1 MTVSLRTR
9 ILRKLVAL
17 QMSGWS
23 RGSIEAQRARQERT
37 TKYVRLP
44 ADIHCRPVSVAGIAA
59 EWIEAP
65 GADSGVL
72 LHLHG
77 GAFALGSINVSREW
91 VARLARATR
100 TRALIIDY
108 RLAPEH
114 PYPAA
119 LDDATAAYL
128 WLLQEGVEPSGIIL
142 AGGSAGGGLALS
154 TLVRLRDTGHPFPA
168 GAVFMSPWMDL
179 ALTGDSIQEKAQA
192 DPILAASDL
201 DTYAGYYAGK
211 VKRTEPLLSP
221 LYADLRGLPPL
232 LIQVGS
238 EEILLDDAVRCAGK
252 ARAAGV
258 DVTLEIWDG
267 MFHVFQMFPFLSET
281 RRALESIAAFV
292 SRRLVR

>member
-1 MTVSLRTR
+1 VSLRTR
-9 ILRKLVAL
+9 ILHRLIAW

-23 RGSIEAQRARQERT
+23 RGSIGAQRARQERAIR
-37 TKYVRLP
+37 YIRLP
-44 ADIHCRPVSVAGIAA
+44 VDIRCRPVSVAGIPA

-65 GADSGVL
+65 SADSGVL
-72 LHLHG
+72 VYLHG

-91 VARLARATR
+91 VARLTRAAN

-128 WLLQEGVEPSGIIL
+128 WLLEEGVEASRIVL
-142 AGGSAGGGLALS
+142 AGESAGGGLALS
-154 TLVRLRDTGHPFPA
+154 TLVRLRDTGHPLPA
-168 GAVFMSPWMDL
+168 GAVCISPWTDL
-179 ALTGDSIQEKAQA
+179 ALTGDSIRSKAHI
-192 DPILAASDL
+192 DPILAPSDL
-201 DTYAGYYAGK
+201 HAYAGYYAGE

-221 LYADLRGLPPL
+221 LYADLEGLPPL

-238 EEILLDDAVRCAGK
+238 DEILLDDAVRCAGK

-258 DVTLEIWDG
+258 DVTLETWDG
-267 MFHVFQMFPFLSET
+267 MFHVFQMFPFLTET
-281 RRALESIAAFV
+281 KRALESIAAFV

>member
-1 MTVSLRTR
+1 VSLRTR

>member
-1 MTVSLRTR
+1 MSLRTR